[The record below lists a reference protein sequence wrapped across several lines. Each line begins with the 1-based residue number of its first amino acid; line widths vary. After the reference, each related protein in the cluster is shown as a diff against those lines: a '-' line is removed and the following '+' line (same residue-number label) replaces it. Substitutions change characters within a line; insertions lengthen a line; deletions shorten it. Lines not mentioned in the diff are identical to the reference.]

1 MQRNTNNGNHTSTS
15 YVQKTTDTNNRDNT
29 VASHIQETATNVVN
43 NSHSNE
49 GNRRR
54 DSGQS
59 IHGELQQGINNGNGN
74 GTVASTIQVQE
85 TRAVQLPPDWKA
97 YRCESTGKTYYANVS
112 SSMLIELLLKSG
124 ANIIYNGSARLG
136 NHRGILLL
144 LKDKQS
150 IQTTAVPSPES
161 TPLIL
166 NKFPHLVEPLYLAVE
181 M

>member
-49 GNRRR
+49 GNHRR

-97 YRCESTGKTYYANVS
+97 YR
-112 SSMLIELLLKSG
+112 
-124 ANIIYNGSARLG
+124 ARLG